1 MNKYLNIILSGCA
14 LLCLAACSDFLDI
27 RTEATMPSSGLDY
40 SKPEN
45 VIMPLS
51 NAYASM
57 RLGEGESLNYMAVLE
72 IASDDA
78 DKGSSPED
86 GPNVKAIDE
95 FTLDPTNGCVND
107 VWNYF
112 YNISSAANYA
122 IESME
127 LFRKTIT
134 SAEGLKEVERCDG
147 EARIIRAWAY
157 FNLVRIFGPVPMVT
171 KTMTSEELAAMKVS
185 SEEELYNF
193 IYGDLEVAIKNVPE
207 SYEEYPGRYT
217 CYTARALKSKVAL
230 YRKDWNEAAKQA
242 DAVIATREFALLP
255 NFRTVFQIKGENN
268 TESLMEIQSSTLGQ
282 SAGDAPMCFYAFIQ
296 GPRNNSASNLQGW
309 GFKVPSQKLVDF
321 FDSRGETVRKST
333 TLLVRGTTTP
343 EGDEISSLCVNP
355 YYNGKVYTPSRYNKW
370 SFNAYGRDYN
380 IRLIRYSEVLLN
392 FAEAMVSGASFA
404 PTSGYDAKQA
414 LNEVRARAG
423 LAAVEPTLQAVKD
436 ERRAELALEENRFF
450 DLVRWGDAAAVL
462 GPLGFK
468 AGTHEHFPIP
478 SAQRQLNPNLPA
490 TPGYNY

>member
-230 YRKDWNEAAKQA
+230 YRKDWNEAARQA

-321 FDSRGETVRKST
+321 LTERGDTQRLNATVLR
-333 TLLVRGTTTP
+333 RGTTTP
-343 EGDEISSLCVNP
+343 EGDEIKETCANP
-355 YYNGKVYTPSRYNKW
+355 YYNGKVYTPSEYNLW
-370 SFNAYGRDYN
+370 SYNGYGFDYN
-380 IRLIRYSEVLLN
+380 MRIIRYAEILLT
-392 FAEAMVSGASFA
+392 FAEARLNGATA
-404 PTSGYDAKQA
+404 GTTSGQTAQGALDA
-414 LNEVRARAG
+414 VRERAG
-423 LAAVEPTLQAVKD
+423 MATVPVTAQAVYD
-436 ERRAELALEENRFF
+436 ERRAELAMEECRFF
-450 DLVRWGDAAAVL
+450 DLVRTGQAQTVL
-462 GPLGFK
+462 GPKGYQSGK
-468 AGTHEHFPIP
+468 NEHFPIP
-478 SAQRQLNPNLPA
+478 ASQRQLNPQLPA
-490 TPGYNY
+490 SPGYSY

>member
-14 LLCLAACSDFLDI
+14 LLCLAACSDFLNI

-282 SAGDAPMCFYAFIQ
+282 SAGDAPMCFYAFRSWSISSTAAAK
-296 GPRNNSASNLQGW
+296 RSASPPPCW
-309 GFKVPSQKLVDF
+309 CAA
-321 FDSRGETVRKST
+321 RRRRKGTRFPRCASI
-333 TLLVRGTTTP
+333 RTTTAR
-343 EGDEISSLCVNP
+343 S
-355 YYNGKVYTPSRYNKW
+355 
-370 SFNAYGRDYN
+370 
-380 IRLIRYSEVLLN
+380 IRRP
-392 FAEAMVSGASFA
+392 AT
-404 PTSGYDAKQA
+404 TSG
-414 LNEVRARAG
+414 RSTPTAG
-423 LAAVEPTLQAVKD
+423 ITTSASSAI
-436 ERRAELALEENRFF
+436 RRC
-450 DLVRWGDAAAVL
+450 
-462 GPLGFK
+462 
-468 AGTHEHFPIP
+468 
-478 SAQRQLNPNLPA
+478 S
-490 TPGYNY
+490 